1 MSTNCIKLNK
11 FQSCLCPH
19 VVVTFGYNISIMLFF
34 TILYIF
40 WLSSDSS
47 GKYTWKH
54 QRFHSGILSDYIC
67 LFSINTSLLK
77 RWPFWSWL
85 PSALLIS
92 FPPTGSGWILSRTEG
107 KQRKTICD
115 PSPCDI
121 WEKNVSNET
130 FMIELQVFVHIC
142 LNNIGFIFQ
151 KKSYFWNTSMKHKL
165 LCLWNA

>member
-1 MSTNCIKLNK
+1 
-11 FQSCLCPH
+11 
-19 VVVTFGYNISIMLFF
+19 MLFF

-67 LFSINTSLLK
+67 LFSIPHYWRGGLFEAGCQVSC
-77 RWPFWSWL
+77 WFHS
-85 PSALLIS
+85 
-92 FPPTGSGWILSRTEG
+92 PPTGSGWILSRTEG

-115 PSPCDI
+115 PRPCDI

-130 FMIELQVFVHIC
+130 FMIELQVFIHIC

-165 LCLWNA
+165 LCYEMHKYWFRRV